1 LLQLPSHG
9 AAVTVSET
17 VVVWLRVLLVPVI
30 VKVFTG
36 VVPDGATVSVEDAP
50 APQFQF
56 TPLPPRR

>member
-17 VVVWLRVLLVPVI
+17 VVVWLRVLLVPVLD
-30 VKVFTG
+30 V
-36 VVPDGATVSVEDAP
+36 ATVSVEDAP